1 MPTGISEGS
10 PEFARFFNHSHLWK
24 LQSSITAE
32 CSAIEL
38 LRNMRPT
45 HGPEGVCV
53 GRGMIFITDAGWGV
67 KRGQVGA
74 EAGRYRRPC
83 LARGAKVREYL

>member
-1 MPTGISEGS
+1 MLTVISEGS

-38 LRNMRPT
+38 LRNMRPMRRLW
-45 HGPEGVCV
+45 GACV
-53 GRGMIFITDAGWGV
+53 GRRMIFIADGAGGV
-67 KRGQVGA
+67 KRGGKRDELNHYA
-74 EAGRYRRPC
+74 
-83 LARGAKVREYL
+83 LKVHRFD

>member
-1 MPTGISEGS
+1 MLIIISEGS
-10 PEFARFFNHSHLWK
+10 PEFARCFNHSHLWK

-45 HGPEGVCV
+45 
-53 GRGMIFITDAGWGV
+53 
-67 KRGQVGA
+67 
-74 EAGRYRRPC
+74 YC
-83 LARGAKVREYL
+83 LVSNMRGAQVDFYNRRRMKRQAQESAP

>member
-1 MPTGISEGS
+1 MLTVISEGS

-45 HGPEGVCV
+45 HRQKGSCV
-53 GRGMIFITDAGWGV
+53 ERRMIFITDVQRGV
-67 KRGQVGA
+67 KRRLPG
-74 EAGRYRRPC
+74 
-83 LARGAKVREYL
+83 